1 MRALVVYHHN
11 EKDIG
16 SFKPILERRGFE
28 VDYIYGADDK
38 TLDHDP
44 LTHDLAIVMGGSMGV
59 YESDQYPY
67 LLNEISY
74 LKKRLDNDLPTL
86 GICLGGQLMA
96 KSLGGDVYKGT
107 NDKETGWR
115 EIEVTPAGEQSPVRH
130 LDALYTKMTQ
140 GHQDT
145 FDLPTNC
152 TLLASSDQY
161 KNQVFSH
168 GKKALGFQCHP
179 EMTVDLIDAWLNKK
193 DDFLTTQ
200 TMSKERIVEDTKI
213 YIETLTQQ
221 TEKFLN
227 EWLDEVGFNKNA

>member
-1 MRALVVYHHN
+1 M
-11 EKDIG
+11 
-16 SFKPILERRGFE
+16 
-28 VDYIYGADDK
+28 
-38 TLDHDP
+38 
-44 LTHDLAIVMGGSMGV
+44 
-59 YESDQYPY
+59 
-67 LLNEISY
+67 
-74 LKKRLDNDLPTL
+74 
-86 GICLGGQLMA
+86 CLGGQLIA
-96 KSLGGDVYKGT
+96 KSLGAAVYQGT
-107 NDKETGWR
+107 NGKETGWR
-115 EIEVTPAGEQSPVRH
+115 EIYVTQAGTQTPLKY
-130 LDALYTKMTQ
+130 LDASQTKMTQ

-161 KNQVFSH
+161 KNQVFSY
-168 GKKALGFQCHP
+168 GKKSLGFQCHP
-179 EMTVDLIDAWLNKK
+179 EMTVDLIDAWLNEK